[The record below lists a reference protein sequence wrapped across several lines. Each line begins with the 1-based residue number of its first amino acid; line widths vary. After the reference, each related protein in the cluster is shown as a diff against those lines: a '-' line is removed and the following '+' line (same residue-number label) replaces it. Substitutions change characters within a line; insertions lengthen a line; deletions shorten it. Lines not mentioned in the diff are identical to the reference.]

1 MPSNRYRNDSFTM
14 GLPPFAGAVRAI
26 ILVSTAIYV
35 LILLSNAFAPA
46 LGQMLIGLGLLSA
59 DAVLHGQVWRL
70 LTYGFVNVDPLNF
83 LLSMVGVY
91 FLGSAVQGA
100 IGSRRFGE
108 LYMVSLVVA
117 AVLGC
122 LITLVGPIGSGPAYG
137 AGPATNAILMA
148 FFLLYRDQSIM
159 IFPLP
164 IQIPAKYI
172 VIFTAA
178 VEIAY
183 LLLSRFALFYLVLLS
198 GLLAGYL
205 WFSVRMGQRSSRQP
219 AIGFGRGL
227 SDRMYAVAPAKSEPL
242 MTRMKNSYHRW
253 KRRRMAKKF
262 EVYMRKHDRSV
273 YFDEHGNYR
282 GHEVPDEEKKPDG
295 DNKGGWVN

>member
-1 MPSNRYRNDSFTM
+1 MPSNRYRSDNMTM

-46 LGQMLIGLGLLSA
+46 LGQLLIGLGLLSA
-59 DAVLHGQVWRL
+59 DTVLHGQVWRL
-70 LTYGFVNVDPLNF
+70 LTYGFINIDPLNF
-83 LLSMVGVY
+83 VLSMAGVY

-100 IGSRRFGE
+100 IGSRRFAE
-108 LYMVSLVVA
+108 LYISSLVVA
-117 AVLGC
+117 AALGC
-122 LITLVGPIGSGPAYG
+122 LIALVGIGSGPAYG

-148 FFLLYRDQSIM
+148 FFLLYRDQPIM

-164 IQIPAKYI
+164 LQNPAKYI

-178 VEIAY
+178 IEVAY
-183 LLLSRFALFYLVLLS
+183 LLLSHFALFYLVLLS

-205 WFSVRMGQRSSRQP
+205 WFSVRMAQRSSRPP
-219 AIGFGRGL
+219 AMGLGRGL
-227 SDRMYAVAPAKSEPL
+227 SDRAYAVAPAKHEPF
-242 MTRMKNSYHRW
+242 MARMKNAYHRW
-253 KRRRMAKKF
+253 KRRRMARKF

-282 GHEVPDEEKKPDG
+282 GHEMPAEEKKPDA